1 MALGLLAYDVIFLT
15 LAACLYGGAGSAAVQ
30 VYVFL
35 TEKLGVPVAFAVFP
49 AFLAFL
55 FVLIIEVSILT
66 ALCPR
71 LKPGKYEM
79 MKGAVFYGWLLRSA
93 LRRIMF
99 VPGLKWFL
107 FASNTLR
114 FLTLRGLGAK
124 VAFTTNMSAD
134 VELLDPSLVT
144 AGAGA
149 VLGARCL
156 VSGHFVEDGKLVLG
170 TIEIGKG
177 SLLAADVICGPGV
190 VIGEKVMVKAQA
202 AIGVGTKIGDRA
214 VIGGRATVDHNV
226 VVEPG
231 AVIANTEHVKP
242 RTVVAAKTD
251 KVEP

>member
-15 LAACLYGGAGSAAVQ
+15 LAACLYGGAGMAAVQ
-30 VYVFL
+30 VFVFL
-35 TEKLGVPVAFAVFP
+35 TEKMGVPVGFAVFP

-55 FVLIIEVSILT
+55 FVLIVEVSFLT

-71 LKPGKYEM
+71 LTPGKYDM

-124 VAFTTNMSAD
+124 VSFTTNMSAD
-134 VELLDPSLVT
+134 VELLDPSLVKV
-144 AGAGA
+144 GPGA

-170 TIEIGKG
+170 TIEVGKG

-202 AIGVGTKIGDRA
+202 GIGLGTKIGDRA
-214 VIGGRATVDHNV
+214 SIGARAFLDSNVI
-226 VVEPG
+226 VEAG
-231 AVIANTEHVKP
+231 AVVGNAEFVKP
-242 RTVVAAKTD
+242 RTVVSAKTD
-251 KVEP
+251 KVES